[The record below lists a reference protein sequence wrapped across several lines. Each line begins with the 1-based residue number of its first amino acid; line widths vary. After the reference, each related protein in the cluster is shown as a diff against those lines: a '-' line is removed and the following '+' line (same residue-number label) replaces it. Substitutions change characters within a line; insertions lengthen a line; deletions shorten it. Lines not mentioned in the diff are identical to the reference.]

1 MRKTRRFGD
10 TAGDWSSVE
19 IGVNPAANYRCRI
32 MHRKELSR
40 KLSQGARSRRLKLA
54 GAPSPNASQ
63 QFHAEDLSKSIGK
76 LSKFWIPEGNV

>member
-40 KLSQGARSRRLKLA
+40 KLSQGARSRELKLA
-54 GAPSPNASQ
+54 GARSSNAFHQ
-63 QFHAEDLSKSIGK
+63 LHAEDLSKSIGK
-76 LSKFWIPEGNV
+76 LSKVWIS